1 MKKVLLTN
9 DGIDVWATLL
19 TPLTGYTTVLC
30 ASLKYTFLLAKNI
43 YGQYCFIVDLPSSTP
58 DTASTSPMKG
68 IKVDVVKSGDIR
80 PKLVLEL
87 KDKQNW
93 AIFKLLCQ
101 ELIREG
107 EQVNSL
113 KNLASVVLG
122 TIERFRNFYQKS
134 KSKITEEKVKGL
146 LGELIFLKNIAAPEV
161 GWTNA
166 LNGWRGPLGAPQDF
180 SLSNTVVEVKTKDS
194 DSKNIISITSAD
206 QLSTCSKRG
215 YLHVIYICKAAQEE
229 EQNSSFSLLELTD
242 KVRKE
247 LLHNGASISTFDT
260 LLGHIFTDELQEDE
274 AKLLKT
280 RFIVISSESF
290 IFTDQ
295 PSFPKITT
303 DKLIPGTLNVT
314 YNIDLSHCEQ
324 FKQKI
329 SII

>member
-9 DGIDVWATLL
+9 DGINVWSTLL

-58 DTASTSPMKG
+58 DTASTCPMKG
-68 IKVDVVKSGDIR
+68 IRVDVIKSEGIR

-146 LGELIFLKNIAAPEV
+146 LGELIFLKNIAAPEI
-161 GWTNA
+161 GWINA

-180 SLSNTVVEVKTKDS
+180 SLNNTVVEVKTKDS

-206 QLSTCSKRG
+206 QLTTCSKRG
-215 YLHVIYICKAAQEE
+215 YLHVIHICKASQEE
-229 EQNSSFSLLELTD
+229 LDLSFSLLELTD
-242 KVRKE
+242 EVRKE

-260 LLGHIFTDELQEDE
+260 LLGHIFQEDE
-274 AKLLKT
+274 IKLLKA

-303 DKLIPGTLNVT
+303 DRLIPGTLNVT
-314 YNIDLSHCEQ
+314 YNVDLSHCEQ

-329 SII
+329 III